1 MKAVIH
7 PKYGPPEVLQLKEV
21 QKPVCKD
28 NEVLIKVYAA
38 TVNRTDCAMLRAKPF
53 IMRFY
58 TGLFKPKS
66 AVLGT
71 DFAGEIVSLG
81 SKVTSFKI
89 GDKVF
94 GFADMGLG
102 SHAEYMTIREDE
114 ALDIIPENMDYKQAA
129 ASIEGAHY
137 AVNFFNKVELEP
149 GQRVLINGATGAIGS
164 AALQIAKYYGAKVDA
179 VCKGENSELIKLLG
193 AEKNYDYTNEDFTK
207 SKEKYDYIFDAV
219 GKSSFGK
226 CKKILVPGGIY
237 ISSELGKNS
246 ENIFYSLFTP
256 IFGSKKVKFP
266 FPTDRPRSVRFIKKL
281 MKDAKFKP
289 IIDREYPIEEIVK
302 AFKYVETGQKLGNVV
317 ININQ

>member
-7 PKYGPPEVLQLKEV
+7 PKYGAPEVLQLKEV
-21 QKPVCKD
+21 KEPVCKD
-28 NEVLIKVYAA
+28 NEVMVKVYAA

-58 TGLFKPKS
+58 TGLFNPKS
-66 AVLGT
+66 PVPGT

-81 SKVTSFKI
+81 SKVSSFKI
-89 GDKVF
+89 GDRVF

-114 ALDIIPENMDYKQAA
+114 ALDIIPENINYKQAA

-179 VCKGENSELIKLLG
+179 VCEGKNRELVKSLG
-193 AEKNYDYTNEDFTK
+193 ADVIYDYNSEDFTK
-207 SKEKYDYIFDAV
+207 SNEKYDYIFDAV

-226 CKKILVPGGIY
+226 CKKILCPGGIY

-256 IFGSKKVKFP
+256 IFGNKKVKFP

-281 MKDAKFKP
+281 MADGKFEP
-289 IIDREYPIEEIVK
+289 IIDREYPIEEIIK